1 MAAGDGGDCC
11 LHLSNI
17 TYTPCLTLVARC
29 SLPVGAGI
37 CQVCRP
43 RAESSR
49 ERPLEPRESR
59 LCPSPAPAPSRPF
72 GHNTLSYTKQST
84 ISSACVCVCVR
95 SLISISRA
103 YLDNYVSVL
112 MRPRPPPPSQDRGQS
127 LSSGFAASHFPF
139 PTSLLA
145 FAMCRIRAAHASN

>member
-112 MRPRPPPPSQDRGQS
+112 MRPRPPPP
-127 LSSGFAASHFPF
+127 FARPWAIALERFRRFPF
-139 PTSLLA
+139 PISHFA
-145 FAMCRIRAAHASN
+145 FGICDVPNSRCSRI